1 MEKIRVC
8 LSDLPKEKMRKGNN
22 GKIYITLIVDVRKDP
37 DQWGQNL
44 KVYVDQSQEDRQKH
58 CPKIY
63 VGGGKTYNNTITYT
77 TNYSYPPI
85 HIHCTNFL
93 SLTQIAKITIY
104 KPNVRHCLN

>member
-1 MEKIRVC
+1 MIYRSKTHINHPPTEKTNILMGLISRNKLTLLTKCNNYHKNRKNAKEQTTIR
-8 LSDLPKEKMRKGNN
+8 PTKK
-22 GKIYITLIVDVRKDP
+22 
-37 DQWGQNL
+37 
-44 KVYVDQSQEDRQKH
+44 
-58 CPKIY
+58 
-63 VGGGKTYNNTITYT
+63 NNTITYT

>member
-1 MEKIRVC
+1 MIYR
-8 LSDLPKEKMRKGNN
+8 PKLYKSSPN
-22 GKIYITLIVDVRKDP
+22 GKTNILLGLISRNKLTLLLNVTIIINRKNAKEQTTIRP
-37 DQWGQNL
+37 T
-44 KVYVDQSQEDRQKH
+44 KK
-58 CPKIY
+58 
-63 VGGGKTYNNTITYT
+63 NNTITYT